1 MFWQSKNALM
11 RNIFETENRSSQVKG
26 GRLQEGLYGR
36 GGRYPH
42 AFRVPDDCAV
52 YARVLH
58 AEHLEE
64 VANGVRDRLQGEH
77 AGLVARLSGVNSM
90 MSRITSSTDRSFQ
103 MIVFSIFVFHL

>member
-1 MFWQSKNALM
+1 M
-11 RNIFETENRSSQVKG
+11 RNIFETENQSSQVKG

-42 AFRVPDDCAV
+42 SFRVPDDCPV
-52 YARVLH
+52 DARVLH

-77 AGLVARLSGVNSM
+77 AWLVARLPVVHSM
-90 MSRITSSTDRSFQ
+90 MLCRISSTYRSCR
-103 MIVFSIFVFHL
+103 MIDFNRVSYFT

>member
-1 MFWQSKNALM
+1 M
-11 RNIFETENRSSQVKG
+11 RNIFETENQSSQVKG

-90 MSRITSSTDRSFQ
+90 MLRIITSTDKSFQ
-103 MIVFSIFVFHL
+103 MIVLSIFVFHL